1 MKKVIGIDLG
11 TTNSVVA
18 FKTKDVEVLRNK
30 ENEELTRSCV
40 GLRDTEILVGRP
52 AYQLLGRDPQNTIL
66 SIKRLM
72 GAALKDDMV
81 QKMIAETKKIR
92 GYYKYSITQFKG
104 GTEDAVAVVLGG
116 KQYTPEQL
124 SSEILKKL
132 KSDAEE
138 RVGEVSHAVIT
149 VPAYFTEKQKNA
161 TRLAA
166 KYAGLKVLKLLAE
179 PTAAAVAYGVD
190 NLKAGEAKTVMIY
203 DFGGGTFDLSILNI
217 VDGQYLE
224 MGTGGDRWLGGD
236 DIDKE
241 LTNYIYNQV
250 CKKYNLD
257 ANSIDRLIEKLQ
269 AKKKF
274 RFLSDFRQKVEQ
286 IKIELSSAQS
296 SDFILEDILEDE
308 EGNTIDI
315 NVAITRKEFEKL
327 VRPFIQRSIDF
338 VEDLLKG
345 MSYDMSMID
354 SILLVGGTSCIPLVK
369 EMLISKY
376 GTEKVKVSK
385 KPMLAIAEDAAILAH
400 RLDDNY
406 AEEPDVEEGEILAKV
421 GEIAYSTNHNLF
433 VMYRTNSGEWQPER
447 IIEKQMPLPQTSIR
461 KFKTSTDNQRII
473 KVEIKSDV
481 ENGELEDGSSIAF
494 LYIDQELP
502 TGSELV
508 FEFEL
513 SIDEVLK
520 VTVYPQGYKNKA
532 KQVPITRGQKD
543 AKAFKTIDDEI
554 QAFNSGDFNIE
565 KQHRFM
571 KVLIDK
577 LKEAEKI
584 GLDNSLDEG
593 WAKISYETQE
603 AADRIKSEPEQK
615 GQRDNSILAK
625 ILISNY
631 SMLIPDN
638 DLNKMRKLIE
648 VIDNED
654 DNLKITQAQER
665 LEAVTDEYPVLL
677 HVFFIK
683 IAAQHAASIN
693 AADAQRLNKMHDA
706 VVFHF
711 QKGSPEEAFETLEKA
726 SEIANHYLNM
736 KDMGK
741 IVTDITKVK

>member
-18 FKTKDVEVLRNK
+18 FKTKNVEILRNK

-40 GLRDTEILVGRP
+40 GLREKEILIGRP

-66 SIKRLM
+66 SVKRLM

-81 QKMIAETKKIR
+81 QKMIAETKKVR
-92 GYYKYSITQFKG
+92 GYYKYAITQFKG
-104 GTEDAVAVVLGG
+104 GTEDAVAVILGG

-138 RVGEVSHAVIT
+138 RIGEVSHAVIT

-190 NLKAGEAKTVMIY
+190 NLKAGEATTVLIY
-203 DFGGGTFDLSILNI
+203 DFGGGTFDLSVLNI

-241 LTNYIYNQV
+241 LTSYIYEQV
-250 CKKYNLD
+250 CKKYNID
-257 ANSIDRLIEKLQ
+257 AKSIDKLIDNLQ
-269 AKKKF
+269 TKKKF

-315 NVAITRKEFEKL
+315 NVAITRKEFEKI
-327 VRPFIQRSIDF
+327 VRPFIQRSIDL

-345 MSYDMSMID
+345 MSYDISMIN

-369 EMLISKY
+369 EMLTSKY
-376 GTEKVKVSK
+376 GNEKIKVSK
-385 KPMLAIAEDAAILAH
+385 KPMLAIAEGAAILAH

-406 AEEPDVEEGEILAKV
+406 AEEPDVEEGEALMKV
-421 GEIAYSTNHNLF
+421 AEIAYSTNHSLF
-433 VMYRTNSGEWQPER
+433 VMYRTNSGDLYPER

-461 KFKTSTDNQRII
+461 TFKTSTDNQRII

-502 TGSELV
+502 AGSELV

-520 VTVYPQGYKNKA
+520 VTVYPRGYKNKA

-554 QAFNSGDFNIE
+554 QAFNSGEFNID
-565 KQHRFM
+565 KQHRFT
-571 KVLIDK
+571 KVIIDK
-577 LKEAEKI
+577 LKEAESI
-584 GLDNSLDEG
+584 GIDNSLDER
-593 WAKISYETQE
+593 WAKIGYETQD
-603 AADRIKSEPEQK
+603 AADKIKVEKEDDRTDYTLF
-615 GQRDNSILAK
+615 GK

-631 SMLIPDN
+631 SMLIPDE
-638 DLNKMRKLIE
+638 DLEKMKRLIQFVE
-648 VIDNED
+648 NQD
-654 DNLKITQAQER
+654 DSLKIQQAQDK
-665 LEAVTDEYPVLL
+665 LQAITDQYPVLFNL
-677 HVFFIK
+677 FFIK
-683 IAAQHAASIN
+683 LAAQQAAGIN

-711 QKGSPEEAFETLEKA
+711 QNRSPEEALETLEKA
-726 SEIANHYLNM
+726 SEIANHYVNM
-736 KDMGK
+736 RDMGK
-741 IVTDITKVK
+741 IVTDIKK